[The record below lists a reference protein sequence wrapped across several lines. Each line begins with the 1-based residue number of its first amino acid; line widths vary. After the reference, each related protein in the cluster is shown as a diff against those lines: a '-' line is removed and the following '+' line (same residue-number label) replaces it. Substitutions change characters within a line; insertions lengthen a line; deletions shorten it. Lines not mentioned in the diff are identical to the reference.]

1 MISLSCGRSIVI
13 RLLDSY
19 FFMKQQVYLN
29 IGEAYFTSG
38 VYEIRTILGSCVSV
52 CLYHEKTKHSAINH
66 ILLPGS
72 LDKIEDKKS
81 SRYGITSMELIINE
95 FVKLNIP
102 RTELKAKIFG
112 GTQTLKLTTS
122 HAGPNN
128 VKFVKEFLQTE
139 RIPIINED
147 TGGELYRKLVFH
159 TDTYD
164 VFITRIPANLSTE
177 ILTQEKHF
185 ETKVR
190 ERMVKK
196 TSVFTF

>member
-1 MISLSCGRSIVI
+1 
-13 RLLDSY
+13 
-19 FFMKQQVYLN
+19 MKQKVYLN

-52 CLYHEKTKHSAINH
+52 CLFHENTNHSAINH

-72 LDKIEDKKS
+72 VGKLEEKQS
-81 SRYGITSMELIINE
+81 LRYGITSMELLINE

-102 RTELKAKIFG
+102 RNKLKAKIFG
-112 GTQTLKLTTS
+112 GSQTLKHTTNN
-122 HAGPNN
+122 AGPKNIM
-128 VKFVKEFLQTE
+128 FVKDFLQTE
-139 RIPIINED
+139 KIPIISED

-159 TDTYD
+159 TDSFD
-164 VFITRIPANLSTE
+164 VFITKLQPNLSTE
-177 ILTQEKHF
+177 ILTQERHF

>member
-1 MISLSCGRSIVI
+1 MCLISFHWTGHFV
-13 RLLDSY
+13 
-19 FFMKQQVYLN
+19 MKQKVYLN

-38 VYEIRTILGSCVSV
+38 IYEIRTILGSCVSV
-52 CLYHEKTKHSAINH
+52 CLFHERTKHSAINH

-72 LDKIEDKKS
+72 LGKLEEKQS
-81 SRYGITSMELIINE
+81 LRYGITSMELLINE

-102 RTELKAKIFG
+102 RNELKAKIFG
-112 GTQTLKLTTS
+112 GSQTLKLTTNN
-122 HAGPNN
+122 AGPKNIM
-128 VKFVKEFLQTE
+128 FVKDFLQTE
-139 RIPIINED
+139 KIPIISED

-159 TDTYD
+159 TDNYD
-164 VFITRIPANLSTE
+164 VFITKLQPNVSTE
-177 ILTQEKHF
+177 ILTQERHF

>member
-1 MISLSCGRSIVI
+1 
-13 RLLDSY
+13 
-19 FFMKQQVYLN
+19 MKQQVFLN

-38 VYEIRTILGSCVSV
+38 NYEVRTILGSCVSV
-52 CLYHEKTKHSAINH
+52 CLFHEKTKHSAINH

-72 LDKIEDKKS
+72 NDKIEEKKS

-102 RTELKAKIFG
+102 RNELKAKIFG
-112 GTQTLKLTTS
+112 GSQTLKLTTS
-122 HAGPNN
+122 NAGPKN
-128 VKFVKEFLQTE
+128 VTFVKSFLQTE
-139 RIPIINED
+139 KIPIISED

-159 TDTYD
+159 TDSYD
-164 VFITRIPANLSTE
+164 VFITRLPANLSTE
-177 ILTQEKHF
+177 ILTQERHF

-196 TSVFTF
+196 TAIYTF